1 MKLDNSYLLRLVM
14 DGPSVNKAFE
24 KKLSEKLHNEIN
36 KSFINVGTCP
46 LHIVHNSFRKAITTF
61 DFNFDEF
68 FCNIHFFFKLSCG
81 RREDL
86 KDMKNITNISVQSAL
101 CHVETRWLSIK
112 RVAVR
117 IINQWENLCQ
127 YFLKFLS
134 MQKTFKQTV
143 KKAIRYQ
150 SIKNA
155 LESDSTRIYLSF
167 LVFTASFENFLL
179 TCQYEEPLILWSFQS
194 CVNYTVIFFK
204 VYQKEV
210 IIYRCTT

>member
-1 MKLDNSYLLRLVM
+1 
-14 DGPSVNKAFE
+14 
-24 KKLSEKLHNEIN
+24 
-36 KSFINVGTCP
+36 
-46 LHIVHNSFRKAITTF
+46 
-61 DFNFDEF
+61 
-68 FCNIHFFFKLSCG
+68 
-81 RREDL
+81 
-86 KDMKNITNISVQSAL
+86 
-101 CHVETRWLSIK
+101 
-112 RVAVR
+112 
-117 IINQWENLCQ
+117 
-127 YFLKFLS
+127 